1 MTCERMRVSHGCVA
15 AGWACGAGV
24 AGVSWRIVYKCV
36 RMNELQ
42 CQYHTRVLS
51 LLFVSC
57 FNGLDA
63 FTCTCI
69 LQILQ
74 LSTVS
79 SIYLKVTDYKG

>member
-1 MTCERMRVSHGCVA
+1 MSHGWDS
-15 AGWACGAGV
+15 AGWACGACGAGV

-42 CQYHTRVLS
+42 CQYHARVLR

-74 LSTVS
+74 LTSVK
-79 SIYLKVTDYKG
+79 YLFESYRLQRLIQFL